1 MASELERSKIELLLI
16 NYILRAITFMSMSL
30 VRNNNQFQFETLE
43 LNEISSPSAVQR
55 KISQRQNFRK
65 VEEMINESRWDV
77 VTTVALI
84 ITES

>member
-1 MASELERSKIELLLI
+1 MTSELERSKLELSVI
-16 NYILRAITFMSMSL
+16 NYILRAITFI

-84 ITES
+84 ITEA